1 MANFSHFLGNRK
13 SKDELK
19 MKTVYLD
26 NAATTALRP
35 EVIEHMTNVLKDN
48 YGNASSTHSFG
59 RSSKA
64 LLEQCRKNI
73 ANYFNVTA
81 SEIVFTSGGTEADN
95 LALRSAVRDLG
106 VTEIITSKIEHHA
119 VLHTAEQLQKEYN
132 ITIKHVDLDDCG
144 LVNYEHLEK
153 LLESSNKAIVSLM
166 HINNEVGNILDMAR
180 VANLCKANNALFHSD
195 MVQSVGHYP
204 IDLQEISVDFLAA
217 SAHKFHGP
225 KGVGFCFIRKES
237 GLKPLI
243 FGGEQERG
251 YRAGTESTHN
261 IVGMDEALKIAYAN
275 LDAEKAYVSDLK
287 SYFIEALKANLPEVR
302 FNGGCADAEN
312 STYTLVN
319 VCLPIAPEKAAML
332 QFQLDLKGIAC
343 SKGSACQ
350 SGSNQQSHVLS
361 AILNEDQLKRPSVRF
376 SFSKFNT
383 KDELDYVVSILKEFV
398 NS

>member
-1 MANFSHFLGNRK
+1 
-13 SKDELK
+13 
-19 MKTVYLD
+19 MKHIYLD

-35 EVIEHMTNVLKDN
+35 EVIERMTQVLQNN

-73 ANYFNVTA
+73 ASYFNVSA

-119 VLHTAEQLQKEYN
+119 VLHTSQQLQKEYK
-132 ITIKHVDLDDCG
+132 IAIKYVNVDDCG
-144 LVNYEHLEK
+144 QIDYSHLEE
-153 LLESSNKAIVSLM
+153 LLQSSTKAIVSLM
-166 HINNEVGNILDMAR
+166 HINNEIGNILDIDR
-180 VANLCKANNALFHSD
+180 VAKLCKVHNALFHTD
-195 MVQSVGHYP
+195 TVQSVGHFN
-204 IDLQEISVDFLAA
+204 IDLKEIPVDFLAA

-225 KGVGFCFIRKES
+225 KGVGFCFVRKES

-251 YRAGTESTHN
+251 YRAGTESIHN
-261 IVGMDEALKIAYAN
+261 IVGLDEALKLAYAN
-275 LDAEKAYVSDLK
+275 LEVEKKYVSGLK
-287 SYFIEALKANLPEVR
+287 DHFIQQIKTHVPKAT
-302 FNGGCADAEN
+302 FNGGCADTIH

-319 VCLPIAPEKAAML
+319 VCLPIAPEKAPML

-350 SGSNQQSHVLS
+350 SGSSQQSHVLTE
-361 AILNEDQLKRPSVRF
+361 ILNDKKLKKPSVRF
-376 SFSKFNT
+376 SFSIYNT
-383 KDELDYVVSILKEFV
+383 KEEIDYVIKVLKDFV

>member
-1 MANFSHFLGNRK
+1 
-13 SKDELK
+13 
-19 MKTVYLD
+19 MKQVYLD

-35 EVIEHMTNVLKDN
+35 EVIERMTDVLQN
-48 YGNASSTHSFG
+48 SYGNASSTHGFG
-59 RSSKA
+59 RASKA

-73 ANYFNVTA
+73 ASHFNISA

-119 VLHTAEQLQKEYN
+119 VLHTAEQLKGEYN
-132 ITIKHVDLDDCG
+132 IKLNFVNLDDCG
-144 LVNYEHLEK
+144 LVDYEHLET
-153 LLESSNKAIVSLM
+153 LLDNADKAIVSLM
-166 HINNEVGNILDMAR
+166 HVNNEVGNILDVVKVAR
-180 VANLCKANNALFHSD
+180 LCKRNNVLFHSD
-195 MVQSVGHYP
+195 MVQSVGHFKL
-204 IDLQEISVDFLAA
+204 DLKEITVDFMAA

-225 KGVGFCFIRKES
+225 KGVGFCYVRKES

-251 YRAGTESTHN
+251 YRAGTEAVHN
-261 IVGMDEALKIAYAN
+261 IVGMDEALKMAYNN
-275 LDAEKAYVSDLK
+275 LDVEKAYVSGLK
-287 SYFIEALKANLPEVR
+287 TYFIEQLESSIQNVS
-302 FNGGCADAEN
+302 FNGGCKDVLN

-319 VCLPIAPEKAAML
+319 VCLPIAPEKAPML

-350 SGSNQQSHVLS
+350 SGSSKQSHVLT
-361 AILNEDQLKRPSVRF
+361 AILDNENLKKPSVRF
-376 SFSKFNT
+376 SFSIFNT
-383 KDELDYVVSILKEFV
+383 KDELDYVINVLKEFV